1 MVRQST
7 DSPAGRSGDRIA
19 ALDIL
24 RFAAASCVVAFHY
37 LYRGAAEGDLLNHSY
52 GATGYLASFGYLG
65 VNLFFMISGF
75 VIIWS
80 ASGRD
85 WYSFAVGR
93 VARLYPAHLVA
104 MTLTA
109 IVLALWAT
117 PPLSAGLTQWLANL
131 TMLAPLLGQPFMDGA
146 YWSIV
151 VEIIFYGWVAIGLMT
166 GLLPR
171 HTDRVVAVWMA
182 IILVNTLLVGS
193 HPLAVL
199 FLTPYG
205 ACFCLGIMAWRVM
218 AAGATP
224 MRLALLL
231 TALAMTF
238 LTTERQRLEML
249 EFYGEEITV
258 LSAVLA
264 NMVITT
270 IFLATVFA
278 SRHLRPAGWML
289 ALGGISYPLY
299 LIHQNAGYVV
309 INATAPLIGKW
320 PAALLAAVW
329 ALGVAWSIWR
339 FAEPAGHRL
348 LRALL
353 TPIGRFLPKTG
364 APAQTIQPAE

>member
-1 MVRQST
+1 MVRQSI
-7 DSPAGRSGDRIA
+7 DSLAYRSGDRLA
-19 ALDIL
+19 ALDVL
-24 RFAAASCVVAFHY
+24 RFMAALCVLAFHY
-37 LYRGAAEGDLLNHSY
+37 LYRGAAEGDLLDQSY
-52 GATGYLASFGYLG
+52 GATGHLAVFGYLG

-80 ASGRD
+80 ASSRD

-117 PPLSAGLTQWLANL
+117 PPLSASLSQWLANL
-131 TMLAPLLGQPFMDGA
+131 TMLAPLLSQPFVDGA

-151 VEIIFYGWVAIGLMT
+151 VEIIFYGWVAIGLAT

-171 HTDRVVAVWMA
+171 HTDRAVAVWMA
-182 IILVNTLLVGS
+182 IILINSLLLGL
-193 HPLAVL
+193 HPLALL
-199 FLTPYG
+199 FVTPYG
-205 ACFCLGIMAWRVM
+205 PCFCLGIMAWRVM
-218 AAGATP
+218 AAGASP
-224 MRLALLL
+224 MRLTLMLSS
-231 TALAMTF
+231 LAMTF
-238 LTTERQRLEML
+238 LTAERQRLEML
-249 EFYGEEITV
+249 EFYGEMIHV

-264 NMVITT
+264 NVAVTA
-270 IFLATVFA
+270 IFLATVFT
-278 SRHLRPAGWML
+278 SGRLRPARWML

-320 PAALLAAVW
+320 PAALLAAFL

-339 FAEPAGHRL
+339 FCEPVGHRL

-353 TPIGRFLPKTG
+353 TPLGRWLPGTRTT
-364 APAQTIQPAE
+364 ARAVEAAE